1 MIIHRLVL
9 TTGQC
14 QYEVS
19 MGTLSNWADRL
30 LAMMEVGDFIGAIR
44 LATLYYVGEADKVTV
59 GLPDESHLRHPL
71 VQEKLLEM
79 MAASLRYAFARTVST
94 ARTEI
99 LGKDQLQELAKAC
112 FVSCLCM
119 GTTDFLFYEVFDY
132 YESGGCVGI
141 FLETSET
148 YILEGRITSVP
159 PTIMK
164 ALIIHFTSLDQG
176 SRLEEIICHM
186 DTTIMDID
194 QVTTL
199 CKQHNRYDALIYVW
213 NRALGDY
220 ITPMID
226 LLSLLKPLMNG
237 QEFHN
242 RDSIHEVNALKIFP
256 YLSYTLTGRIYPTG
270 ELLQEADATV
280 AKAAI
285 YYFLFLGRPI
295 TWPRQ
300 GGAPFLVN
308 TDNSP
313 EQPFS
318 YLRLILHFDAPSLLS
333 ALNEAFE
340 DSFLNGP
347 IDQTTHDVKGEGT
360 EEQMFSR
367 SVNRQYIITILQ
379 EVMNSKEFPPHDTVY
394 LNMFIARNLPKFQQF
409 ILLTG
414 SALNSVLA
422 DLCHYPGPDIADD
435 CQLSVEYLLS
445 VYHPPQ
451 IEDLIELLEK
461 AKFHRVLKSVFRSER
476 QYGKLFQAYFQDEE
490 SPEAVFGCIKEC
502 LQPQSQIS
510 ERQREEVHNVIISH
524 ITKLIDIDSSMTAKY
539 INTYATGLHGALLGQ
554 IQNRPQDQFAYLR
567 AILEPPTEKGGVEM
581 KRPEIISSNPSVV
594 ELYVRLMCSYD
605 PHNVQSFVG
614 RLQSGDLRLGE
625 VLPSME
631 RSGVID
637 ATVLLMAREGHIRES
652 MDRLVKHLHSL
663 EAALLGLLQAQVDT
677 VSDSGMTDIDNGAEE
692 LLASLKKYT
701 QVGIWLC
708 QAQMQSKTQVN
719 KKTLKPNDDVLSN
732 EELLWLDFIDTTVQ
746 TAKNCTSIVKPA
758 DTLTNKIEVNGI
770 SVPSTP
776 LATTAVHRIVILS
789 LRKLVQDAFTA
800 LLTSTATR
808 STNTSSPNNTPFL
821 RILRAFLSRAAV
833 SSPSLSELRS
843 VLTGIFDAYMYEN
856 QLLTLANKLLDSDR
870 FTQVGEVVGRRLAG
884 WRPLGQACEAC
895 GKRAWGPGA
904 AGGIFAAWE
913 KRRLSEYKKGKE
925 EERENRKAMWTGA
938 GVEEQL
944 GGPSRSR
951 GGKGKAPMPKSNS
964 TIAVDERQGVAGTEV
979 AENTSKRLQGAS
991 ELVVFT
997 CRHVYHRVCLEK
1009 LQDHG
1014 GQLQKGSAVVVVDV
1028 MRESSGTPS
1037 SGPILRCVACDNREG
1052 T

>member
-1 MIIHRLVL
+1 
-9 TTGQC
+9 
-14 QYEVS
+14 

-30 LAMMEVGDFIGAIR
+30 LAMMEAGDFIGAIR
-44 LATLYYVGEADKVTV
+44 LATLYYAGEADKVTV
-59 GLPDESHLRHPL
+59 GLPDEPHLRHPL
-71 VQEKLLEM
+71 VQEKILEM
-79 MAASLRYAFARTVST
+79 MAASLRYAFARTAS
-94 ARTEI
+94 AAHSEI
-99 LGKDQLQELAKAC
+99 LGKDQLRELAKAC
-112 FVSCLCM
+112 FTSCLCM
-119 GTTDFLFYEVFDY
+119 DTTDFLFYEVFDY
-132 YESGGCVGI
+132 YESGGCEGI

-148 YILEGRITSVP
+148 HILEGRITSVP

-176 SRLEEIICHM
+176 SRLEEMICHM
-186 DTTIMDID
+186 DTTTMDID

-199 CKQHNRYDALIYVW
+199 CKQHNLYDALIYVW

-220 ITPMID
+220 ITPMVD
-226 LLSLLKPLMNG
+226 LLSLLKPLANG

-242 RDSIHEVNALKIFP
+242 RDSIHEMNALKIFP

-270 ELLQEADATV
+270 ELLQEPDAIA

-295 TWPRQ
+295 TWPRP
-300 GGAPFLVN
+300 GGTPFLVK
-308 TDNSP
+308 TDSSP
-313 EQPFS
+313 EQSFS

-347 IDQTTHDVKGEGT
+347 IDPTISDVKGEGT

-379 EVMNSKEFPPHDTVY
+379 EVMNSKEFPPLDTVY

-409 ILLTG
+409 ILLKG

-422 DLCHYPGPDIADD
+422 GLCHYPVSDIADD

-451 IEDLIELLEK
+451 IEDMVELLEE
-461 AKFHRVLKSVFRSER
+461 AKFHRVLKSIFRSER

-510 ERQREEVHNVIISH
+510 ERQREEVHRVIISN
-524 ITKLIDIDSSMTAKY
+524 IRKLIDIDSSMTAKY
-539 INTYATGLHGALLGQ
+539 INTYAADLHGALLDQ
-554 IQNRPQDQFAYLR
+554 IQDRPQDQFTYLR
-567 AILEPPTEKGGVEM
+567 AILELPAEKGGVET
-581 KRPEIISSNPSVV
+581 KRPEIISPNPSVV

-605 PHNVQSFVG
+605 PQNVQNFVG
-614 RLQSGDLRLGE
+614 RLQSGDLRLEE

-637 ATVLLMAREGHIRES
+637 ATVFLMAREGHIRES
-652 MDRLVKHLHSL
+652 MDRLIKHLHSI
-663 EAALLGLLQAQVDT
+663 EAALLGLLQAQMDT
-677 VSDSGMTDIDNGAEE
+677 VSDRERAGIDSGAEE

-708 QAQMQSKTQVN
+708 QGQMQPKAQVN
-719 KKTLKPNDDVLSN
+719 KKTLRPNNDVLSS

-746 TAKNCTSIVKPA
+746 IAKNCTLVAKPVN
-758 DTLTNKIEVNGI
+758 TLTNRIEVNGI
-770 SVPSTP
+770 SIPSTP
-776 LATTAVHRIVILS
+776 SVTTAAHNIANTVILP

-808 STNTSSPNNTPFL
+808 SASHFSPNNTPFL

-833 SSPSLSELRS
+833 FSPSLSELRS

-856 QLLTLANKLLDSDR
+856 QLLTLANKLLDNDR
-870 FTQVGEVVGRRLAG
+870 FTQVDDVVSRRLAG
-884 WRPLGQACEAC
+884 WRPFGQVCEAC
-895 GKRAWGPGA
+895 GRRAWGPGA

-925 EERENRKAMWTGA
+925 QEERENKKAMWTGV
-938 GVEEQL
+938 GVEEQQQQQQQQQQ
-944 GGPSRSR
+944 GGPSRLRS
-951 GGKGKAPMPKSNS
+951 GKGKAPMLKSSS
-964 TIAVDERQGVAGTEV
+964 TIAADERQQVGGAG
-979 AENTSKRLQGAS
+979 AGAGAGAGILENSKHPKGAS

-1014 GQLQKGSAVVVVDV
+1014 GQRKGSVVVKEEGDV
-1028 MRESSGTPS
+1028 MRESG
-1037 SGPILRCVACDNREG
+1037 GPTVFKCVACDNTEAG
-1052 T
+1052 V